1 MNTKIVK
8 KLLISAVCGWLIAFI
23 LGITI
28 GGDLLNAGGMLY
40 RDKEM
45 VQFWIF
51 MSAAPGILG
60 GILSVYV
67 YERLSQ
73 INKDN

>member
-1 MNTKIVK
+1 MDSKIVT
-8 KLLISAVCGWLIAFI
+8 KLVKGALFGWLIAFI
-23 LGITI
+23 IGYFIGNRTIT
-28 GGDLLNAGGMLY
+28 GFVYNKDLSFL
-40 RDKEM
+40 
-45 VQFWIF
+45 FWVF

>member
-1 MNTKIVK
+1 MDSKIVT
-8 KLLISAVCGWLIAFI
+8 KLVKGALLGWLLAFI
-23 LGITI
+23 IGYFIGEHTIT
-28 GGDLLNAGGMLY
+28 GFVYNKDLSFL
-40 RDKEM
+40 
-45 VQFWIF
+45 FWIF